1 MQEDY
6 IDPTKYRPYKQS
18 QIIDNTICCLLSP
31 KQIDEI
37 RQCSSII

>member
-1 MQEDY
+1 MKIDN
-6 IDPTKYRPYKQS
+6 IDPTIYRPYKQS

>member
-1 MQEDY
+1 MQEDQ
-6 IDPTKYRPYKQS
+6 IDLTKYRPYKQS

-37 RQCSSII
+37 RQYTCIV